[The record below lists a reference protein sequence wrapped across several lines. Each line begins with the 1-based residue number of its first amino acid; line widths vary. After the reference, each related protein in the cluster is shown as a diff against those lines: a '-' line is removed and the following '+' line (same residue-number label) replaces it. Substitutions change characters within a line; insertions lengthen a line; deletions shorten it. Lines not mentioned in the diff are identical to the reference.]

1 MNPDEAIFDLDVVA
15 KLHSGGYI
23 TDEAYERYKQH
34 IGESIIREHERY
46 KKPWW
51 KIW

>member
-1 MNPDEAIFDLDVVA
+1 MEAIFMLDA
-15 KLHSGGYI
+15 ASHLHDEGYI

-34 IGESIIREHERY
+34 IGESIIREHEKY
-46 KKPWW
+46 KRPWW